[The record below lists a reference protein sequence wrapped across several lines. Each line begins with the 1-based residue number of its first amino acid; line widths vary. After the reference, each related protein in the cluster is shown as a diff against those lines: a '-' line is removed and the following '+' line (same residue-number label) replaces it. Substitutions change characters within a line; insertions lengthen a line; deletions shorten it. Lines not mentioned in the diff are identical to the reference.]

1 MKNWTLRF
9 RVVDKDNFEEIRSGK
24 KSIETRAATV
34 KYGPIKAGDTLTFVC
49 GNKRCKKVIKKKH
62 HFRSPIA
69 MIRKLPLKR
78 IMPDVKN
85 LGEMQAR
92 YASYPGYEEK
102 IKKHGLF
109 AFELQ

>member
-1 MKNWTLRF
+1 
-9 RVVDKDNFEEIRSGK
+9 
-24 KSIETRAATV
+24 
-34 KYGPIKAGDTLTFVC
+34 
-49 GNKRCKKVIKKKH
+49 
-62 HFRSPIA
+62 